1 MRNAKKL
8 TVVAGTLIAGL
19 AASSELAAQDQNPTP
34 APQPPMMGQGQGMMP
49 MIGMMQEMSQMM
61 ETCNKMMQAHL
72 GQPQQQPQNKQ

>member
-8 TVVAGTLIAGL
+8 TVLAGALLAGL
-19 AASSELAAQDQNPTP
+19 AASELAAQDQNPTP
-34 APQPPMMGQGQGMMP
+34 APQPPRMGQGQSMMP
-49 MIGMMQEMSQMM
+49 MMGMMQQMSQMM